1 MSGKSTYIRSI
12 ALMTVMAQVGC
23 FVPAQYASFPIT
35 HQLFARVSMD
45 DSIEANVS
53 TFASEMRETAFILR
67 NIDRKSLAIIDEL
80 GRGTSSR
87 DGLTI
92 ALSISE
98 ALVETKALVW
108 FATHFTDL
116 GKPRNKRKA
125 TGLC

>member
-12 ALMTVMAQVGC
+12 ALMSVMAQVGC
-23 FVPAQYASFPIT
+23 FVPAQYASFPMI

-67 NIDRKSLAIIDEL
+67 NVDKKSLIIIDEL

-87 DGLTI
+87 DGLAI

-116 GKPRNKRKA
+116 G
-125 TGLC
+125 GLGVSI